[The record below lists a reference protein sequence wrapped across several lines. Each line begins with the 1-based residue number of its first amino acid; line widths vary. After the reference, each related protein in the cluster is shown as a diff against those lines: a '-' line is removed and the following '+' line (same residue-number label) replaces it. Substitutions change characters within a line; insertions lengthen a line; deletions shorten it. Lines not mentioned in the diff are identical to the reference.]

1 MKTFDE
7 KDLITWSNREKA
19 VIGNE
24 YYFADDLDSVKGK
37 IKKEEVGKLISIND
51 NYVATT
57 FENSG
62 NSYLYACI
70 LPVDAVKENKTYRAC
85 RNVKELYGLVFACKS
100 KVEHSFCIDELI
112 GTVIH
117 FRQKEFDTTLYEC
130 ITGIAVYINGDIAV
144 HIGGCNFE
152 LDELFKKYEIEI
164 NGEWLPFGVLG
175 K

>member
-70 LPVDAVKENKTYRAC
+70 LPVDAVKEEKKYRAC
-85 RNVKELYGLVFACKS
+85 RTIQELYELVTNFKS
-100 KVEHSFCIDELI
+100 KMSEEECICDLI
-112 GTVIH
+112 GTTIH
-117 FRQKEFDTTLYEC
+117 FKGKYQNEFYTM
-130 ITGIAVYINGDIAV
+130 ITQIRIINDR
-144 HIGGCNFE
+144 HLIGLNGATFSFN
-152 LDELFKKYEIEI
+152 ELFNNFEIEI
-164 NGEWLPFGVLG
+164 NGEWKPFGVEA
-175 K
+175 